1 MLLETQQLLRAS
13 SLLLIARDSEL
24 KHFRTLLANAQAYNY
39 VLQDRLNTFSDES
52 ATGDTEVVSEPKLTF
67 EKQPLYLSDEEE
79 DIRWQFDQEL
89 IDLKTYEALLKE
101 LDFQNAEV
109 QFDDEYAAENF
120 HY

>member
-1 MLLETQQLLRAS
+1 MLIETQQLLRAS

-24 KHFRTLLANAQAYNY
+24 KHLRTLLANAQSFNY
-39 VLQDRLNTFSDES
+39 VLQDRLQEA
-52 ATGDTEVVSEPKLTF
+52 ATSPDVKDAEPEITF

-79 DIRWQFDQEL
+79 DIKWQLDNDF

-101 LDFQNAEV
+101 LNFQNSEVSFAE
-109 QFDDEYAAENF
+109 EYAAENF

>member
-1 MLLETQQLLRAS
+1 MLIETQQLLRAS

-24 KHFRTLLANAQAYNY
+24 KHLRTLLANAQSFNY
-39 VLQDRLNTFSDES
+39 VLQDRLQEAGA
-52 ATGDTEVVSEPKLTF
+52 ATQAVEDAAPAITF

-79 DIRWQFDQEL
+79 DIKWQLDNDF

-101 LDFQNAEV
+101 LNFQNSEVSFAE
-109 QFDDEYAAENF
+109 EYAAENF